1 MSRLIPTR
9 KGRPG
14 ELDSVKGKKLCGNFA
29 ESGEWSGEWPVGAA
43 VQCRIVHSCGRRFPL
58 NDFLRGQQDFHAKI
72 LGFKKHGFVCPRLLA
87 CHKMFFHGSTFLGVF
102 AVMALLLY
110 ITRFNLWL
118 VSVCRLIFFSSS
130 FHFFELLVS
139 QQESALE
146 TNKRQTCTQE
156 AIIYFIFR

>member
-58 NDFLRGQQDFHAKI
+58 NDFLRGQQDFYAKI

-87 CHKMFFHGSTFLGVF
+87 CHKNVFSRLHISWSFCRYGVTFMYNAFQFMAGVCLSAYFF
-102 AVMALLLY
+102 
-110 ITRFNLWL
+110 
-118 VSVCRLIFFSSS
+118 
-130 FHFFELLVS
+130 FFEFS
-139 QQESALE
+139 
-146 TNKRQTCTQE
+146 
-156 AIIYFIFR
+156 FF